1 MSFALDVI
9 VKPTLILMSVA
20 ALSML
25 LRRRSAAVR
34 HAIWI
39 LAMASVI
46 LLPIAV
52 FIVPQLDWSVLPVTS
67 TSVTFISIQN
77 AVSQTAQELLPAAG
91 YSPKT
96 VRLHPEF
103 VWVLG
108 ITFLLLRLVLAT
120 TAVKRMTKTAVV
132 IADDNWRKHLSELSE
147 AFLIR
152 RPVRLLLTDNQIC
165 PMTWG
170 VRSHTILLPSSAR
183 LWSDERCRF
192 VLAHELAHVKR
203 NDGLLQLFVQIV
215 CSVYWFNPLVW
226 YAAHRIRIERER
238 ACDDRVLSLGAE
250 AVDYADHLVQV
261 VRGLRARRVLSFASV
276 SMAQP
281 SQLETRLISILDS
294 GMRRRTLSKTGTIL
308 LCTFAGLLT
317 ITVAAI
323 GIAAAVPL
331 PPVFVSAAKFAP
343 PALAS
348 APMAKPETPAQRT
361 RIGNGNVIPNSAVI
375 PAQVLESSRPEY
387 TQEGVEAHVEGI
399 VTLEGHVDIKGTVSG
414 LRVIKGLGY
423 GLDQKAIDAV
433 LGWKFRPALRQ
444 GAPVE
449 AITQIEV
456 DFRIPVWYRAVPTEE
471 PAIRIGPGV
480 MPPTVISRVEP
491 QYTPEARAAK
501 YRGTVVVAATIHKDG
516 TLTVNEVLQ
525 ELDYGLTANAIEALE
540 QWKFKPGTRNGESV
554 PVSLKIEVNF
564 NLK

>member
-1 MSFALDVI
+1 MNFALDVI
-9 VKPTLILMSVA
+9 FKPTLILMSVA

-34 HAIWI
+34 HAVWI
-39 LAMASVI
+39 LAMVSVI
-46 LLPIAV
+46 LLPLAV
-52 FIVPQLDWSVLPVTS
+52 LIVPQLEWSVLPDTS
-67 TSVTFISIQN
+67 TSVMFLSIQN
-77 AVSQTAQELLPAAG
+77 ASSQAAQEIWPAAT
-91 YSPKT
+91 YSAKT
-96 VRLHPEF
+96 ARLHPEF
-103 VWVLG
+103 VWGLV

-132 IADDNWRKHLSELSE
+132 IADDNWRKHLSELSD

-152 RPVRLLLTDNQIC
+152 RPVRLLFSDKQIC

-170 VRSHTILLPSSAR
+170 VRNHTILLPSSAR
-183 LWSDERCRF
+183 QWSDERCRL

-203 NDGLLQLFVQIV
+203 TDGLLQLFVQIV

-261 VRGLRARRVLSFASV
+261 VRGLRTRRALSFASV

-281 SQLETRLISILDS
+281 SQLESRLVSILDS

-331 PPVFVSAAKFAP
+331 PPVFVSAVKFT
-343 PALAS
+343 PAV
-348 APMAKPETPAQRT
+348 AKPESTAQRT
-361 RIGNGNVIPNSAVI
+361 RIGNGNAIPNSAVI
-375 PAQVLESSRPEY
+375 PPQVLEPSKPEY
-387 TQEGVEAHVEGI
+387 TQEGVEANIEGI
-399 VTLEGHVDIKGTVSG
+399 VTLEGHVDIKGEVSR

-433 LGWKFRPALRQ
+433 LGWKFRPALRN

-456 DFRIPVWYRAVPTEE
+456 DFRIPAWYRAVSTEE
-471 PAIRIGPGV
+471 PAVRIGPGV
-480 MPPTVISRVEP
+480 TPPTVISRVEP

-516 TLTVNEVLQ
+516 TLTVNEVIQ
-525 ELDYGLTANAIEALE
+525 ELDYGLTPNAIEALE
-540 QWKFKPGTRNGESV
+540 QWKFKPGMRNGEPV

>member
-1 MSFALDVI
+1 MNFALDVI
-9 VKPTLILMSVA
+9 FKPTLILMSVA

-34 HAIWI
+34 HAVWI
-39 LAMASVI
+39 LAMVSVI
-46 LLPIAV
+46 LLPLAV
-52 FIVPQLDWSVLPVTS
+52 LIVPQLEWSVLPDTS
-67 TSVTFISIQN
+67 TSVMFLSIQN
-77 AVSQTAQELLPAAG
+77 ASSQAAQEIWPAAT
-91 YSPKT
+91 YSAKT
-96 VRLHPEF
+96 ARLHPEF
-103 VWVLG
+103 VWGLV

-132 IADDNWRKHLSELSE
+132 IADDNWRKHLSELSD

-152 RPVRLLLTDNQIC
+152 RPVRLLFSDKQIC

-170 VRSHTILLPSSAR
+170 VRNHTILLPSSAR
-183 LWSDERCRF
+183 QWSDERCRL

-203 NDGLLQLFVQIV
+203 TDGLLQLFVQIV

-261 VRGLRARRVLSFASV
+261 VRGLRTRRALSFASV

-281 SQLETRLISILDS
+281 SQLESRLISILDS

-331 PPVFVSAAKFAP
+331 PPVFVSAVKFT
-343 PALAS
+343 PAV
-348 APMAKPETPAQRT
+348 AKPESTAQRT
-361 RIGNGNVIPNSAVI
+361 RIGNGNAIPNSAVI
-375 PAQVLESSRPEY
+375 PPQVLEPSKPEY
-387 TQEGVEAHVEGI
+387 TQEGVEANIEGT
-399 VTLEGHVDIKGTVSG
+399 VTLEGHVDIKGEVSR

-433 LGWKFRPALRQ
+433 LGWKFRPALRN

-456 DFRIPVWYRAVPTEE
+456 DFRIPAWYRAVSTEE
-471 PAIRIGPGV
+471 PAVRIGPGV
-480 MPPTVISRVEP
+480 TPPTVISRVEP

-516 TLTVNEVLQ
+516 TLTVNEVIQ
-525 ELDYGLTANAIEALE
+525 ELDYGLTPNAIEALE
-540 QWKFKPGTRNGESV
+540 QWKFKPGMRNGEPV

>member
-1 MSFALDVI
+1 MNFALDVI
-9 VKPTLILMSVA
+9 FKPTLILMSVA

-34 HAIWI
+34 HAVWI
-39 LAMASVI
+39 LAMVSVI
-46 LLPIAV
+46 LLPLAV
-52 FIVPQLDWSVLPVTS
+52 LIVPQLEWSVLPDTS
-67 TSVTFISIQN
+67 TSVMFLSIQN
-77 AVSQTAQELLPAAG
+77 ASSQAAQEIWPAAT
-91 YSPKT
+91 YSAKT
-96 VRLHPEF
+96 ARLHPEF
-103 VWVLG
+103 VWGLV

-132 IADDNWRKHLSELSE
+132 IADDNWRKHLSELSD

-152 RPVRLLLTDNQIC
+152 RPVRLLFSDKQIC

-170 VRSHTILLPSSAR
+170 VRNHTILLPSSAR
-183 LWSDERCRF
+183 QWSDERCRL

-203 NDGLLQLFVQIV
+203 TDGLLQLFVQIV

-261 VRGLRARRVLSFASV
+261 VRGLRTRRALSFASV

-281 SQLETRLISILDS
+281 SQLESRLISILDS

-331 PPVFVSAAKFAP
+331 PPVFVSAVKFT
-343 PALAS
+343 PAV
-348 APMAKPETPAQRT
+348 AKPESTAQRT
-361 RIGNGNVIPNSAVI
+361 RIGNGNAIPNSAVI
-375 PAQVLESSRPEY
+375 PPQVLEPSKPEY
-387 TQEGVEAHVEGI
+387 TQEGVEANIEGI
-399 VTLEGHVDIKGTVSG
+399 VTLEGHVDIKGEVSR

-433 LGWKFRPALRQ
+433 LGWKFRPALRN

-456 DFRIPVWYRAVPTEE
+456 DFRIPAWYRAVSTEE
-471 PAIRIGPGV
+471 PAVRIGPGV
-480 MPPTVISRVEP
+480 TPPTVISRVEP

-516 TLTVNEVLQ
+516 TLTVNEVIQ
-525 ELDYGLTANAIEALE
+525 ELDYGLTPNAIEALE
-540 QWKFKPGTRNGESV
+540 QWKFKPGMRNGEPV

>member
-1 MSFALDVI
+1 MNFALDVI

-25 LRRRSAAVR
+25 LHRRSAAVR
-34 HAIWI
+34 HAVWV
-39 LAMASVI
+39 LAMVSVI
-46 LLPIAV
+46 LLPLAV
-52 FIVPQLDWSVLPVTS
+52 LIVPQLEWSVLPQTG
-67 TSVTFISIQN
+67 TSVTFLSIQN
-77 AVSQTAQELLPAAG
+77 ASSQSAQEIWPAATH
-91 YSPKT
+91 SAKT
-96 VRLHPEF
+96 ARLHPEF
-103 VWVLG
+103 IWGLV

-132 IADDNWRKHLSELSE
+132 IADDNWRKHLTGLSD

-152 RPVRLLLTDNQIC
+152 RPVRLLFSDKQIC

-170 VRSHTILLPSSAR
+170 VRNHTILLPSSAR
-183 LWSDERCRF
+183 QWSDERCRL

-203 NDGLLQLFVQIV
+203 NDGLLQVFIQIV

-261 VRGLRARRVLSFASV
+261 VRTLRTRRALSFASV

-281 SQLETRLISILDS
+281 SQLESRLISILDS

-331 PPVFVSAAKFAP
+331 PPVFVSAVKFTP
-343 PALAS
+343 PAAT
-348 APMAKPETPAQRT
+348 PESTAQRT
-361 RIGNGNVIPNSAVI
+361 RIGNGNAIPNSALI
-375 PAQVLESSRPEY
+375 PPQVLEPSKPDY
-387 TQEGVEAHVEGI
+387 TQEGVEANIEGT
-399 VTLEGHVDIKGTVSG
+399 VTLEGHVDIKGEVSR

-433 LGWKFRPALRQ
+433 LGWKFRPALRN

-456 DFRIPVWYRAVPTEE
+456 DFRIPAWYRAVSTEE
-471 PAIRIGPGV
+471 PAVRIAPGIT
-480 MPPTVISRVEP
+480 PPTVISRVEP

-516 TLTVNEVLQ
+516 TLTVNEVIQ
-525 ELDYGLTANAIEALE
+525 ELDYGLTPNAIEALE
-540 QWKFKPGTRNGESV
+540 QWKFKPGMRNGEPV